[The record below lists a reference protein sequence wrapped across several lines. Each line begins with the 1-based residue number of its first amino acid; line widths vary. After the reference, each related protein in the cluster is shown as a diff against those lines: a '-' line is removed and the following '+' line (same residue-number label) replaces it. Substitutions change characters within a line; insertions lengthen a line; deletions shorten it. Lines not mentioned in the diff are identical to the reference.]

1 MAWKIENGRP
11 VRTGLTP
18 PEITTRTDAPSTDD
32 LVCPICGKG
41 YQREYALE
49 AHIEKHSEEE

>member
-18 PEITTRTDAPSTDD
+18 PEVTTRTDAPSAD
-32 LVCPICGKG
+32 LFVCPECG
-41 YQREYALE
+41 REYKTETGLDNHLAD
-49 AHIEKHSEEE
+49 KH